1 MRGVVIGRARTG
13 QDDKPELKFSADEV
27 EGDVRMGELSLRGNV
42 VVTYERF
49 RLTSPELSLRRTGRG
64 VEVRGPGDVVFC
76 PCPNPPLTIAFEG
89 GVVGPPADLVLQHPQ
104 LRVGGVTMLA
114 LPWFWLRAPSR
125 PGILP
130 PNFAW
135 RGGDGLLAGGGVHL
149 PWKDGT
155 DYDELD
161 VTAAGYLKGGV
172 ELTAR
177 LRTPRSTSRVRW
189 DHLHQDLFSVD
200 AHGSYPQAE
209 TGMMAWDLDAVR
221 GPRARQATLNLDEA
235 ARAYDRGA
243 AEVMVR
249 PTNGVILGA
258 GVRAVGSRGG
268 WGPSER
274 PAWGPRASLGL
285 GGAIG
290 AVGAWDELLSMA
302 TLDDAALG
310 PLNLLRSEGGVE
322 VAARPAF
329 FVTRLGLREGLTV
342 ADSADRSGLD
352 AVGSARLEVAAP
364 FVHDFS
370 GDDAPLVH
378 VIEPRLRGALM
389 TARTSGAYWS
399 STGRPVPLISGDV
412 ATASAGFRTAWG
424 RLLGHAGAS
433 IEADAGAV
441 GLVEGGTIA
450 ESVPVGRYRA
460 AWSSRYLGL
469 GIEGGARLRG
479 DRGQVLVGRTR
490 LGEQDGWHRPGQG
503 GRSRGCTTA
512 LRARPGGSERRR
524 ALRRMAFQRGVDRS
538 RRDCR
543 PADPQRRRTVR
554 RRRGPDVA
562 HPASGARLA
571 RLRASVSV
579 RLGRRLRQQAPGQ
592 GRRRRVDLDRSCT
605 QGKRDSAML

>member
-1 MRGVVIGRARTG
+1 M
-13 QDDKPELKFSADEV
+13 
-27 EGDVRMGELSLRGNV
+27 
-42 VVTYERF
+42 
-49 RLTSPELSLRRTGRG
+49 
-64 VEVRGPGDVVFC
+64 VFC

-135 RGGDGLLAGGGVHL
+135 RGGDGLLAGGGVHI

-189 DHLHQDLFSVD
+189 DHLHEDLFSVD

-235 ARAYDRGA
+235 ARAYDRGCCRSDGATDQRCDSRAPAFELSARA
-243 AEVMVR
+243 A
-249 PTNGVILGA
+249 A
-258 GVRAVGSRGG
+258 GVRASDPRGV
-268 WGPSER
+268 
-274 PAWGPRASLGL
+274 RARVLDS

-302 TLDDAALG
+302 TLDDAVLG

-329 FVTRLGLREGLTV
+329 FVTRLGVREGLTV

-352 AVGSARLEVAAP
+352 AVGVGASRGGGALRSRL
-364 FVHDFS
+364 S

-469 GIEGGARLRG
+469 GVEGGARLRG
-479 DRGQVLVGRTR
+479 ERGQVLVGRTR
-490 LGEQDGWHRPGQG
+490 LGEQDGWHVQVKAAGREGVEPLFARVLAAPSAEEPSGGWLSNEGWTGAAEIAGQLT
-503 GRSRGCTTA
+503 RSVA
-512 LRARPGGSERRR
+512 ARFAAEED
-524 ALRRMAFQRGVDRS
+524 LDI
-538 RRDCR
+538 
-543 PADPQRRRTVR
+543 
-554 RRRGPDVA
+554 A
-562 HPASGARLA
+562 HPASSARFA

-579 RLGRRLRQQAPGQ
+579 RLGRRLRQQAPRQ
-592 GRRRRVDLDRSCT
+592 GRRRRVDLDRSCPKVSEIQLCFEQRVRFRPPVA
-605 QGKRDSAML
+605 QGLRTSRGNHRVAIAARSHRPGPLPQPSWLPMTIA